1 MRTKYGQGVWAVTR
15 AYALQQTDWF
25 SARDVQRILFD
36 NAKII
41 EGESTISL
49 ISRTLSDLV
58 ANNKLQRSD
67 SKLRAANDRRA
78 YVKYKT
84 INATQDS

>member
-49 ISRTLSDLV
+49 ISRTLADLV
-58 ANNKLQRSD
+58 ATNKLQRSE

-84 INATQDS
+84 INATQQH